1 MTIGTKPFGLLTTL
15 SAAFLALSAPAA
27 AECIPAELRGCFD
40 GDTCRAV
47 IAGAEEPV
55 RLLGYD
61 TPEIKGAC
69 PAEKALA
76 RQARDRLRQL
86 IAEATDRQ
94 LCSDDGF
101 RRDKYRRILARLL
114 LDGRDVAAEL
124 IAEGLARP
132 YDGGRREPWCP

>member
-1 MTIGTKPFGLLTTL
+1 MHKRASRNTTAVLL
-15 SAAFLALSAPAA
+15 AFLALAAPASA
-27 AECIPAELRGCFD
+27 ACIPAELRGLAYD
-40 GDTCRAV
+40 GDTIRAV

-55 RLLGYD
+55 RLLGLD

-76 RQARDRLRQL
+76 RQARDRLRAL
-86 IAEATDRQ
+86 IAAAEDRQ

-101 RRDKYRRILARLL
+101 RRDKYRRILAALL
-114 LDGRDVAAEL
+114 LDGQDVAAVL

-132 YDGGRREPWCP
+132 WTGRREPWCP